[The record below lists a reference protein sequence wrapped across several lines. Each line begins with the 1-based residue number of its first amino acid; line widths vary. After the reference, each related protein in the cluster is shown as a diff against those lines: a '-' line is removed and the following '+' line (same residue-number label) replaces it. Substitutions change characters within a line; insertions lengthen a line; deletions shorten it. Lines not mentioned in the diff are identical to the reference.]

1 MLQVIKDLIDTLNAL
16 KTKELKIWC
25 NKYNIK
31 KSKNGVSNKWVL
43 KHNIFKYEI
52 KRNPTDEETSAMFTY

>member
-1 MLQVIKDLIDTLNAL
+1 MLQEIKDLIDALNAL

-31 KSKNGVSNKWVL
+31 KSNNGVSNKWVL
-43 KHNIFKYEI
+43 KDNIFKYEI
-52 KRNPTDEETSAMFTY
+52 KRNPTDEETSAMY